1 MNRRQL
7 FLSTAKA
14 ALLSAFGGTWLSG
27 KASAQV
33 GGSAPTA
40 ASEGVIHGTL
50 GSPDATIS
58 LDGRV
63 LPPSPPEFGGV
74 IKETYKDSTPWWP
87 PRAAPPWGAP
97 NILLIMTDDQG

>member
-7 FLSTAKA
+7 FLSTTKA

-27 KASAQV
+27 KASAQ
-33 GGSAPTA
+33 GGGAV
-40 ASEGVIHGTL
+40 SEGVIHGTL

-63 LPPSPPEFGGV
+63 LPPAPPAFGGV
-74 IKETYKDSTPWWP
+74 MKESYKESTPWWP
-87 PRAAPPWGAP
+87 PRPGEPP
-97 NILLIMTDDQG
+97 TSYSS